1 LDLLA
6 ADMPVD
12 QALTSDEGR
21 SMAEQLCKAAVGG
34 LDRVLAAPG
43 SCKDLLHR
51 VNAWRQ
57 DNAKRARIST
67 ALRPLMHDDL
77 LMTRAILIMPPD
89 IAKMIRELVNRA
101 DRLDLL
107 DRIMKECGLAAEGD
121 PRLAPLTAL
130 VPLVLM
136 HEYRDYR
143 TVVYVLRNAPA
154 SIAVPMLESVERHL
168 KRACRDFTE
177 AVGIGGVMS
186 GPLLVSKTNRDR
198 LNNELHHLR
207 QLIGIYVDFD
217 LVQNQRIGTASREH
231 LDRMLRMVEE
241 RIFPILLDRTIVASR
256 SSLRPSSDYE
266 EVLWLLGIVW
276 IWRDLVRE
284 QIQWGSGFTAW
295 RDNLL
300 SFLQES
306 FKAALISRNYDD
318 VRQRWEHILRIDAL
332 VARFARDLAG
342 WLTPLDYA
350 MVRIAIELLEDPA
363 EVPSRAA
370 GLIGVAAA
378 LAEAE
383 LVRIKY
389 WKDPTLFRFTQ
400 LFQARIGS

>member
-1 LDLLA
+1 MNNDQELIRGLVGRLHHSTARRLYQEVTQTYGGGEKAGAIRRVLLEKLNQSRREHSRRLFTALFEPLLCRDGRFMDSQFAPPGYLHRIDVGGLWHVLSLDHFPDLMRTVKERLDLLA

-136 HEYRDYR
+136 HEHRDYR
-143 TVVYVLRNAPA
+143 TVVYYDCVT
-154 SIAVPMLESVERHL
+154 S
-168 KRACRDFTE
+168 
-177 AVGIGGVMS
+177 
-186 GPLLVSKTNRDR
+186 LVN
-198 LNNELHHLR
+198 H
-207 QLIGIYVDFD
+207 
-217 LVQNQRIGTASREH
+217 
-231 LDRMLRMVEE
+231 
-241 RIFPILLDRTIVASR
+241 
-256 SSLRPSSDYE
+256 
-266 EVLWLLGIVW
+266 
-276 IWRDLVRE
+276 
-284 QIQWGSGFTAW
+284 
-295 RDNLL
+295 
-300 SFLQES
+300 
-306 FKAALISRNYDD
+306 
-318 VRQRWEHILRIDAL
+318 
-332 VARFARDLAG
+332 
-342 WLTPLDYA
+342 
-350 MVRIAIELLEDPA
+350 
-363 EVPSRAA
+363 
-370 GLIGVAAA
+370 
-378 LAEAE
+378 
-383 LVRIKY
+383 
-389 WKDPTLFRFTQ
+389 
-400 LFQARIGS
+400 